1 MAKAPYGYK
10 LHSPKSLLGKMDREL
25 ARVQKDEKW
34 QSDHAFNFAVTA
46 WHMTDWLWDHAVETN
61 PGQREYFGRTNKKR
75 FQNFVRGESK
85 ALDICMDLA
94 NGAKH
99 FNVSRQT
106 KVALSADVSAK
117 EIQGGLLESFVLGV
131 DRLGGTIQVLKIRLA
146 NGTSVLAEDIF
157 KEALEFW
164 YAFCREH
171 GILEN
176 ARRQYPQ
183 FQTRKKRRKGKLKA
197 QSK

>member
-1 MAKAPYGYK
+1 MGKAPYGYK

-25 ARVQKDEKW
+25 ARVQKDKKW

-46 WHMTDWLWDHAVETN
+46 WHMTDWLWHYAEETN

-99 FNVSRQT
+99 FHVSRQT

-117 EIQGGLLESFVLGV
+117 EIQGGSLGSFVLDV
-131 DRLGGTIQVLKIRLA
+131 DQLGGTIQVLKIRLA
-146 NGTSVLAEDIF
+146 DGTSVLPKDIF

-164 YAFCREH
+164 YAFCRQH
-171 GILEN
+171 GILDN
-176 ARRQYPQ
+176 ARRRYPQ
-183 FQTRKKRRKGKLKA
+183 FQTRKRKRQGGREAKA
-197 QSK
+197 